1 MTARHAAAV
10 AVLLAALGLGLGLR
24 LGLRGSDRGGTA
36 MPGHPAPVFTAPVA
50 RGGTFALARQRSH
63 PVLLAFLDTQAQA
76 TTANDPSRAQ
86 IPFLKSMNT
95 QNHPYG
101 LRTVVVDT
109 ARADRGALVNF
120 AYDWALDPSIVVV
133 DDAHGSIGRAYGVSV
148 VPTTFLIDGHGR
160 VRRRWDG
167 FARAADLDFAARPLV
182 GRPLVGAGTTTSG

>member
-1 MTARHAAAV
+1 MTARNAAAV
-10 AVLLAALGLGLGLR
+10 AVPLAALGLGLGLG
-24 LGLRGSDRGGTA
+24 LGLRGSDRSGTA
-36 MPGHPAPVFTAPVA
+36 IRGHPAPVFTAAVA

-76 TTANDPSRAQ
+76 TAANDPSRAQ
-86 IPFLKSMNT
+86 IPFLKSVNT

-109 ARADRGALVNF
+109 NRADRGALLNF
-120 AYDWALDPSIVVV
+120 TYDWALDPSIVVV
-133 DDAHGSIGRAYGVSV
+133 GDPHGSIARAYGVAV
-148 VPTTFLIDGHGR
+148 VPTTFLIDVRGG

-167 FARAADLDFAARPLV
+167 FARAADLDFAVRPLV